1 MNILII
7 IMYRDIGGALLAD
20 AHHVVLHVN
29 QETLKNQENR
39 GNQGSQGSQGNQENK
54 GNKEEE
60 EEGISKEGTDIT
72 VQEFIV
78 HEE

>member
-20 AHHVVLHVN
+20 AHHAVLHVN

-39 GNQGSQGSQGNQENK
+39 GSQGNQGNQENK

-60 EEGISKEGTDIT
+60 EEGISKEGMDTI